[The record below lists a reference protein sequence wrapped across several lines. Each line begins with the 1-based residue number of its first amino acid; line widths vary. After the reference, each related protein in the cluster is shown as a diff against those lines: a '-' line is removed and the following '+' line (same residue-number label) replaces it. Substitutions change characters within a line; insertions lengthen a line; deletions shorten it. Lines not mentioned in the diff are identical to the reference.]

1 MDWNGYGRLLHV
13 DLTTGVV
20 EPGEIP
26 PEWTIDF
33 LGGSGMGARLLWDYL
48 RPEIAPLD
56 PRSPLLF
63 ITGPLTG
70 SAGPTTGRFTVCGRS
85 PQTGWW
91 AESNI
96 GGFVGPELRFAG
108 WDALL
113 LTGKAAQPVYLWIH
127 NQQVELRSAD
137 HLLGGDMYATQAAI
151 RAETGQPQAR
161 VASIGLAGE
170 RGVRFSGIFSDHGRA
185 AARTGLG
192 AVMGSKNLKAV
203 AVRGT
208 NKLVFARDAEYRRL
222 RVAANKDLIE
232 QNMTAVLKATGTAGA
247 ADYLQMLGD
256 MPQRYWTAPTFD
268 GAGSVGGAEMAEKY
282 LTAATACQGCV
293 IACGREV
300 EVTEGSYSTGG
311 KRKGPEY
318 ETICA
323 FGPQLMVDD
332 LPAITALGDR
342 CDRYGMDSIT
352 AGSVIGLAYLL
363 YNRGLLS
370 EADTDGL
377 ALRWG
382 DPAPAF
388 ALLDK
393 IAWREGIGAWMAEG
407 ARAFAARFGV
417 EELAVQINGME
428 VAMHDPRA
436 FSGMALVYATS
447 PRGACHNQSDFFTVE
462 MGAALD
468 DIGIPMPDRFS
479 DAGKA
484 ALVARHQ
491 HWRTVCNDLVMCF
504 FAVVP
509 PGAVL
514 ELVNAALD
522 VTWTMEELLQAG
534 ERGWNLKRLI
544 NLRLGYTPA
553 GEKLPALL
561 RMPLPEGG
569 QAGYQPDLDAMLDEY
584 YAACGWDRSTGRPLP
599 ETLRR
604 LGLDCLAG
612 QGV

>member
-1 MDWNGYGRLLHV
+1 
-13 DLTTGVV
+13 
-20 EPGEIP
+20 
-26 PEWTIDF
+26 
-33 LGGSGMGARLLWDYL
+33 
-48 RPEIAPLD
+48 
-56 PRSPLLF
+56 
-63 ITGPLTG
+63 
-70 SAGPTTGRFTVCGRS
+70 
-85 PQTGWW
+85 
-91 AESNI
+91 
-96 GGFVGPELRFAG
+96 
-108 WDALL
+108 
-113 LTGKAAQPVYLWIH
+113 
-127 NQQVELRSAD
+127 
-137 HLLGGDMYATQAAI
+137 
-151 RAETGQPQAR
+151 
-161 VASIGLAGE
+161 
-170 RGVRFSGIFSDHGRA
+170 
-185 AARTGLG
+185 
-192 AVMGSKNLKAV
+192 
-203 AVRGT
+203 
-208 NKLVFARDAEYRRL
+208 
-222 RVAANKDLIE
+222 
-232 QNMTAVLKATGTAGA
+232 
-247 ADYLQMLGD
+247 
-256 MPQRYWTAPTFD
+256 
-268 GAGSVGGAEMAEKY
+268 
-282 LTAATACQGCV
+282 
-293 IACGREV
+293 
-300 EVTEGSYSTGG
+300 
-311 KRKGPEY
+311 
-318 ETICA
+318 
-323 FGPQLMVDD
+323 
-332 LPAITALGDR
+332 
-342 CDRYGMDSIT
+342 
-352 AGSVIGLAYLL
+352 
-363 YNRGLLS
+363 
-370 EADTDGL
+370 
-377 ALRWG
+377 
-382 DPAPAF
+382 
-388 ALLDK
+388 
-393 IAWREGIGAWMAEG
+393 
-407 ARAFAARFGV
+407 
-417 EELAVQINGME
+417 ME